1 MEVSIL
7 YVTSDDSMPFAVMEG
22 DVPFSHLIEVENA
35 GGNCRFSLHAGLEQ
49 LSAAMIDSEEIE
61 VKAGVSLN
69 AFVAR
74 EEKGFFLTDVQ
85 EKSWISPESRK
96 CRVLWGI
103 LSRRA
108 TRSGTSRAP
117 ASRRR
122 KKSVSGTI
130 WRQRKPCREPVS
142 SF

>member
-61 VKAGVSLN
+61 VKAGVSLK

-74 EEKGFFLTDVQ
+74 EEKGLFPD
-85 EKSWISPESRK
+85 R
-96 CRVLWGI
+96 
-103 LSRRA
+103 
-108 TRSGTSRAP
+108 RSGKRAGSRQNPGNAGYCG
-117 ASRRR
+117 
-122 KKSVSGTI
+122 VSCPGG
-130 WRQRKPCREPVS
+130 RHALGHRALLPHDAGKNP
-142 SF
+142 